1 MKRLTQELTKL
12 LKLSEVNVVFVVE
25 TNRRF

>member
-1 MKRLTQELTKL
+1 MKRLIQELTKL

-25 TNRRF
+25 KNHKF

>member
-12 LKLSEVNVVFVVE
+12 LKLSEVNVVFVLE
-25 TNRRF
+25 TNHRF